1 VKDSSKTT
9 LCLPRTT
16 GQVEGRYIVYN
27 SFTITDHSNRSFL
40 IPLYFYLSFQQST
53 SDPIVVAP
61 KSTSALARTVTIS
74 RSMEQLSSRLWDLEA
89 ARSSSSSVR
98 TSNTSSSSPYS
109 STSSTLT
116 HVEDTDITGAGK
128 DIRPKDVVPFSQS
141 PIRPVVDVKVLP
153 TRDNLNP
160 EELLDHLL
168 TGAKHVVDVGGLV
181 ESARTSFSLI
191 EHWYKANS
199 R

>member
-1 VKDSSKTT
+1 MI
-9 LCLPRTT
+9 L
-16 GQVEGRYIVYN
+16 
-27 SFTITDHSNRSFL
+27 
-40 IPLYFYLSFQQST
+40 QST
-53 SDPIVVAP
+53 LDPIVVAP
-61 KSTSALARTVTIS
+61 KSTRALARTVAIS

-98 TSNTSSSSPYS
+98 TSNDLSTSSSSLYS

-191 EHWYKANS
+191 ENWYKANS